1 LILASDTIQ
10 RSLNFALKQ
19 GSERPFTN
27 IHIRSEAMQQDP
39 IVRLA
44 GVLFLGIL
52 AGLFLFRWD
61 LVASD
66 EAIGR
71 TVHHKLDRWTGNSY
85 FCGMERCYLQEMR
98 VK

>member
-1 LILASDTIQ
+1 M
-10 RSLNFALKQ
+10 
-19 GSERPFTN
+19 RPFTN
-27 IHIRSEAMQQDP
+27 TRIRSEAMQQDP
-39 IVRLA
+39 ITRLA
-44 GVLFLGIL
+44 GVLFLGVL

-66 EAIGR
+66 EAVGR

>member
-1 LILASDTIQ
+1 MQWT
-10 RSLNFALKQ
+10 LNFALKQ
-19 GSERPFTN
+19 GPMRPFTN
-27 IHIRSEAMQQDP
+27 TRIRSEAMQQDP
-39 IVRLA
+39 ITRLA
-44 GVLFLGIL
+44 GVLFLGVL

-66 EAIGR
+66 EAVGR